1 MVDFYLSGPYSHKD
15 PNVLDQR
22 HQAHVEAAAWL
33 MEEGFTV
40 FSPICHSHHIGQ
52 HINRALDEAFWMRQD
67 VAFIPSCLRLV
78 VLMIEGWEQSRGTQI
93 EIACAQSADIELYR
107 LMPDADVLG
116 GYILEKGTP
125 QRVRGEAAFMA
136 KQR

>member
-1 MVDFYLSGPYSHKD
+1 MIDFYLSGPYSHED

-40 FSPICHSHHIGQ
+40 FSPIAHSHHIGQ

-67 VAFIPSCLRLV
+67 VTFIPHCSRLV
-78 VLMIEGWEQSRGTQI
+78 VLMIDGLEWSRGTQL
-93 EIACAQSADIELYR
+93 EISCAQRNDLELYK
-107 LMPDADVLG
+107 LTPSADVLG

-125 QRVRGEAAFMA
+125 QRVRGEAAFIT